1 MNLTKEQLSQIIK
14 EELDSV
20 INESYGDMGDPYNPD
35 ANPDMVQRQMAD
47 SGINCKDYSP
57 GPGGRYDQM
66 TEEQLLGTM
75 CHPAHWKIYYHAQSE
90 LRKRGYNGPF
100 PKLLAPN
107 QRDY

>member
-66 TEEQLLGTM
+66 TEAQLLGTM